1 MHAGERDSRDCASP
15 QLLSGRALL
24 CVILP
29 RIVLHVGLARSPLRA
44 DAVCSVQGV
53 RREQQRH
60 SVRRG
65 VRNGCAAP
73 ARWLLTLRLALG
85 CVLYLPASGSS
96 HDSRHALAAD
106 LRPVTTAAALELLG
120 VDVSS
125 PPLSDL
131 CKECNHGG
139 QVNFVEFLQKVK
151 VPTAPTHAL
160 RAEVRAEHQLCA
172 RRLALTSSNLHC
184 VALQPAAP
192 TRPAPGK
199 LNIKPAPPSKPGPP
213 AGQPGPPAGK
223 PGPPAGKP
231 CPPAGKPGPPAGK
244 PGPLAGKPGP
254 APAPTPVDK
263 WHSKGKGEWTPP

>member
-1 MHAGERDSRDCASP
+1 M
-15 QLLSGRALL
+15 
-24 CVILP
+24 ILP

-106 LRPVTTAAALELLG
+106 FRPVTTAAALELLG

-160 RAEVRAEHQLCA
+160 RADVRGEHQLRA
-172 RRLALTSSNLHC
+172 RRLALTTFNLHC
-184 VALQPAAP
+184 VALQRAAP

-213 AGQPGPPAGK
+213 AGQ
-223 PGPPAGKP
+223 
-231 CPPAGKPGPPAGK
+231 PGPPAGK